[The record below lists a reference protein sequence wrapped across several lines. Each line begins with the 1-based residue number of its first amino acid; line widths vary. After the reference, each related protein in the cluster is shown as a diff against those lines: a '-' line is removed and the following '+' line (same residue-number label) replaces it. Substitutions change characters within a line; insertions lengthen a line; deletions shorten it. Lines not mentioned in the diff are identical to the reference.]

1 MKTDLTCSLVSLGC
15 KVNQYEIDEMASN
28 LAGFGVRSST
38 KLHNSDITI
47 INTCSVTNVSDKKSR
62 QLIRKIKKQNP
73 DTFLV
78 VTGCYAQSNP
88 NQLLEIGGINLIIP
102 NNKKNEIADI
112 IAGRIGL
119 RPHSGKKNLPRGKAR
134 KMLKIVDGCESYCA
148 YCIIPELRGK
158 IKSRSQ
164 DEIAKEFSAIES
176 DDIKEI
182 VLTGINL
189 GKYGTDYDEKFLL
202 ADLLQTLV
210 KLKKNDTRIRLSS
223 IELGDIDTDM
233 LDLIKDNLLCDHLHI
248 PLQSGSNRIL
258 RLMNRNYSAK
268 DFVQKISS
276 IKKAIPSISISTDII
291 VGFPGETEHDFQKT
305 IDTVNEIGFSKVH
318 VFKYS
323 PRKGTLAAAMDDQIE
338 EPIKQKRSAELIE
351 VQNELS
357 DAFKDRFMGTEAKVL
372 FESKVQFDGQTYLYG
387 LASNYLK
394 IHVPFSD
401 NLVNN
406 FAKVKINDMRES
418 NLFGELV

>member
-1 MKTDLTCSLVSLGC
+1 MKTDLSCSLVSLGC
-15 KVNQYEIDEMASN
+15 KVNQYEIDEMASR
-28 LAGFGVRSST
+28 LAGFGVSSST

-88 NQLLEIGGINLIIP
+88 DQLVEIGGINLIIP
-102 NNKKNEIADI
+102 NNKKNKIADI

-119 RPHSGKKNLPRGKAR
+119 QPHSGKNNLPRRKAR

-164 DEIAKEFSAIES
+164 DEIVNEFTAIES
-176 DDIKEI
+176 EDIKEI

-189 GKYGTDYDEKFLL
+189 GKYGTDFNEKFLL
-202 ADLLQTLV
+202 SDLLKNLV

-223 IELGDIDTDM
+223 IELGDVDRDI
-233 LDLIKDNLLCDHLHI
+233 LDLIKDDLLCDHLHI

-258 RLMNRNYSAK
+258 KLMNRKYIAQDFIDKIAK
-268 DFVQKISS
+268 
-276 IKKAIPSISISTDII
+276 IKMTIPGISISTDII
-291 VGFPGETEHDFQKT
+291 VGFPGETERDFQ
-305 IDTVNEIGFSKVH
+305 DTVDSINKIGFSKVH

-323 PRKGTLAAAMDDQIE
+323 PRNGTIAATMGDQIDE
-338 EPIKQKRSAELIE
+338 QTKQIRSTQLIE
-351 VQNELS
+351 LQKESADKL
-357 DAFKDRFMGTEAKVL
+357 KKRFLDTETDILVEAKTA
-372 FESKVQFDGQTYLYG
+372 FNGETYLYG
-387 LASNYLK
+387 LTSNYLK
-394 IHVPFSD
+394 VHIPLCD

-406 FAKVKINDMRES
+406 MARVKITDIRES
-418 NLFGELV
+418 KLFGTVI